1 MRLINADE
9 LKTAFPCGEIVRTE
23 GVRAMIDHM
32 PTVDAVRVRH
42 GHWVKWYEEVCDSFG
57 VGYAPHYKCSEC
69 DTEYDQY
76 DAMRMNY
83 CPNCG
88 VRLIE
93 DIDGRGEQHE
103 R

>member
-42 GHWVKWYEEVCDSFG
+42 GHWVRWYEEAFDSFG
-57 VGYAPHYKCSEC
+57 VAYVPHCKCSEC
-69 DTEYDQY
+69 GREYDPY
-76 DAMRMNY
+76 AANHMNY
-83 CPNCG
+83 CFECG
-88 VRLIE
+88 AK
-93 DIDGRGEQHE
+93 IDGKDSEQHG